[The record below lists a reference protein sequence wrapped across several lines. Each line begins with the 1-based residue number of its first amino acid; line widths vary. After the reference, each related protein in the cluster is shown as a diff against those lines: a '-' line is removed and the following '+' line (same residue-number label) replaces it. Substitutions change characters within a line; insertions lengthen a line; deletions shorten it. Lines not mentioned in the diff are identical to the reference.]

1 MYLRPKGHSVSTDGW
16 GIETRRDTYTCRHC
30 QHVVEVEPRA
40 DPNEFWC
47 NGCMAPICKS
57 CKEMEWRRPPG
68 RACDH
73 FERKLAR
80 AEAKNALL
88 RDVLMHEPWR

>member
-1 MYLRPKGHSVSTDGW
+1 MYLSPKGYSVVTDGW
-16 GIETRRDTYTCRHC
+16 GIETRRDTYSCRHC
-30 QHVVEVEPRA
+30 QHVVEVEPKS

-47 NGCMAPICKS
+47 SSCMAPICKA
-57 CKEMEWRRPPG
+57 CKAKEWNRPPD

-88 RDVLMHEPWR
+88 RDVLMLEPWR